1 MDAEFTK
8 QERGDGFRVSMTKAK
23 QIIHEADVPRT
34 GERYQI
40 FGGDDMGH
48 WDVHRA
54 QLLAKA
60 FHLKPLL
67 WPIPLPERE
76 NMARV
81 SPLDMDHVRKLAS
94 LPITEPLIFVDFSD
108 GQGPDARM
116 MMIDGHHRMMASVLR
131 GQDAVPVLALWS
143 ELRPLIRV
151 VQIVETTRYME
162 PPPIE
167 AVIRGE
173 HRIEAKS

>member
-1 MDAEFTK
+1 MDEQFTK

-54 QLLAKA
+54 QMLARLLK
-60 FHLKPLL
+60 FKTLH
-67 WPIPLPERE
+67 WPVPAGERE

-81 SPLDMDHVRKLAS
+81 SPLDMDHVRKLAAE
-94 LPITEPLIFVDFSD
+94 PITDPMLFVDMGD
-108 GQGPDARM
+108 GTGDDAQM
-116 MMIDGHHRMMASVLR
+116 MMIDGHHRMMATVLR
-131 GQDAVPVLALWS
+131 GQDTVPVFAFWHALK
-143 ELRPLIRV
+143 PLIRV
-151 VQIVETTRYME
+151 VKIIETTIYMD
-162 PPPIE
+162 PPPFKQ
-167 AVIRGE
+167 AMAGQ
-173 HRIEAKS
+173 HRIETRP